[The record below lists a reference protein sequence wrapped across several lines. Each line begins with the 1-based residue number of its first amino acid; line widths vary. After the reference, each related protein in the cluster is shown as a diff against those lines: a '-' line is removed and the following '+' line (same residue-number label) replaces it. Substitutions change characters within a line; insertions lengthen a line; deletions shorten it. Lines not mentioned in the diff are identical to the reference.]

1 MEAQHA
7 IKLLILAIS
16 TTTLKSVCCQDKEVG
31 EEDENMKN
39 NIEQNY
45 INEKIS
51 SSIDGV
57 TTINNL
63 NKYIPTKGLMVKIC
77 ARLLSNDPGLYI
89 LPFSEGAKE
98 VLTLIVDDLDKEVAN
113 WDTSII
119 REIRRQLSIIP
130 DYIVEMVEDIYTLSK
145 QYYLRIEFFN
155 CPTEEI
161 KIPNEVLQRIKKFY
175 PHTRLLIVTPYDN
188 VFYSVDVNEIKADE
202 NLNLK
207 NHTLEEMYPIFTELY
222 DDCEED
228 IRSILLNYKSLIKD
242 LFGIFDWP
250 SETEN

>member
-1 MEAQHA
+1 MEKEKQN
-7 IKLLILAIS
+7 INDKLSCDL
-16 TTTLKSVCCQDKEVG
+16 
-31 EEDENMKN
+31 
-39 NIEQNY
+39 
-45 INEKIS
+45 
-51 SSIDGV
+51 DGV

-63 NKYIPTKGLMVKIC
+63 NKSIPTKGLVVKIC
-77 ARLLSNDPGLYI
+77 ARLLSYDPGLYI

-98 VLTLIVDDLDKEVAN
+98 VLTLIVDNLDKEVAN

-119 REIRRQLSIIP
+119 REIRRRLSIIP
-130 DYIVEMVEDIYTLSK
+130 EYIVEMVEDIYTLSK

-161 KIPNEVLQRIKKFY
+161 KIPKEVLWEIKRFY

-188 VFYSVDVNEIKADE
+188 VFYSLIVDEIKDEE

-250 SETEN
+250 SETENMYIEEEIT